1 MNNSFVST
9 SKSFLRHHYTKMLA
23 LFFGVFTP
31 LIVFGH
37 LAEDV
42 LEHEI
47 FSFDR
52 PVLMFMHSHATG
64 ALDMLMIFISHTGSS
79 VVLVPL
85 NILVFSMLIYQKR
98 QKEALFWIFAVVG
111 AALLNFMAKHAF
123 ARIRPDLWISI
134 SPEVTYSFPSGHAM
148 NSMAVMTGLV
158 LLAWDTRWRGL
169 MMVISVCFILLVGL
183 SRIYLGVHYPSDILA
198 GWLAS
203 SAWVVGLASVFTDR
217 WGKRVPS

>member
-1 MNNSFVST
+1 MKNSFVST
-9 SKSFLRHHYTKMLA
+9 SKSFLRHHYAKMLV
-23 LFFGVFTP
+23 LFFGVFTS

-42 LEHEI
+42 LEHEV

-52 PVLMFMHSHATG
+52 PILMFMHSHATE
-64 ALDMLMIFISHTGSS
+64 ALDMLMIFISRTGSS

-148 NSMAVMTGLV
+148 NSMAVMTGSLK
-158 LLAWDTRWRGL
+158 
-169 MMVISVCFILLVGL
+169 L
-183 SRIYLGVHYPSDILA
+183 SAPCIICLFLR
-198 GWLAS
+198 
-203 SAWVVGLASVFTDR
+203 
-217 WGKRVPS
+217 